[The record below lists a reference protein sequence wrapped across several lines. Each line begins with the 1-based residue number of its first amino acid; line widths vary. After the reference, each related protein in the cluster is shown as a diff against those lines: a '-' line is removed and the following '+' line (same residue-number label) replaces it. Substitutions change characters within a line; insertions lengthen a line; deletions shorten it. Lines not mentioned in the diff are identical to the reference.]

1 MIREGGTFSLM
12 VDNFLFVCFFPFT
25 VVLGVL
31 LVGESAWLC
40 LGDLLEE
47 VEVLVD
53 VFSAKHLGDKSRRFG
68 WFLESTSRPSTMLE
82 LLFII
87 SLS

>member
-12 VDNFLFVCFFPFT
+12 VDNFLFVCFLLPT
-25 VVLGVL
+25 VVMGVL

-53 VFSAKHLGDKSRRFG
+53 VFSAKHLGEKSRRFG
-68 WFLESTSRPSTMLE
+68 WFLESTSTPSTMLE
-82 LLFII
+82 LLFTF